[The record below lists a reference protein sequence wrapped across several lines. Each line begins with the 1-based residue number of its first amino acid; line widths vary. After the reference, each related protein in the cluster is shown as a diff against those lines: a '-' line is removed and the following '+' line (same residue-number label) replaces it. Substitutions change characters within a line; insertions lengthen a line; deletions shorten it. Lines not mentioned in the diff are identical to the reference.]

1 MQGNLLPITL
11 KSMRILINNVNRKLT
26 YTKNWPFF
34 VLSCSGVRNGIIRQE
49 RIRGIME
56 GGNIQLLSKRH
67 CLPRSPEEEGGLA
80 GAATLSKEP
89 PEYNIPSALEPQD
102 TTDSACC
109 FSLTGLLLWLVRLQA
124 AFKIQFQLHPLD
136 DGQSSL
142 LSALPPLSMRNEW
155 YELSVH
161 TSKSTAKPV
170 FIYKSLCC
178 SGALCSLYPRC
189 LMQCLVHTGN

>member
-49 RIRGIME
+49 RIRGIVE

-80 GAATLSKEP
+80 GATTLSKEP

-102 TTDSACC
+102 ITYPTCC
-109 FSLTGLLLWLVRLQA
+109 FSLTGLLPPSLTGETPGSLRDSVPTTPTWWWA
-124 AFKIQFQLHPLD
+124 EFTPL
-136 DGQSSL
+136 G
-142 LSALPPLSMRNEW
+142 PP
-155 YELSVH
+155 
-161 TSKSTAKPV
+161 TSKYEEWEVWGKCP
-170 FIYKSLCC
+170 YL
-178 SGALCSLYPRC
+178 
-189 LMQCLVHTGN
+189 